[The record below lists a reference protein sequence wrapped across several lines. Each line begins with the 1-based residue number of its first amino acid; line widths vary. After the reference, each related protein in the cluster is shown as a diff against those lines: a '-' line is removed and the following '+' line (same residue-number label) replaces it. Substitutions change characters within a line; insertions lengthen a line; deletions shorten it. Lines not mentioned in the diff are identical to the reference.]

1 MSPPNIAAVGFPYY
15 TPAQKPAAGTA
26 INPQPKGN
34 SIPLLFQ
41 PLKIRG
47 VEFHNRIFVSS
58 FPMFATL
65 TVKHVGPLAF
75 PAVPIFSRQWTRDAM
90 ASSTS

>member
-1 MSPPNIAAVGFPYY
+1 MGSIKVIDCKLIKSFIRYTMSHADVPNPAAFGISYY
-15 TPAQKPAAGTA
+15 TPAQIPAAGTA

-47 VEFHNRIFVSS
+47 VEFQNRIFVSC
-58 FPMFATL
+58 FRNAYDL
-65 TVKHVGPLAF
+65 
-75 PAVPIFSRQWTRDAM
+75 DY
-90 ASSTS
+90 

>member
-1 MSPPNIAAVGFPYY
+1 MSLPNVPNPAASGISYY
-15 TPAQKPAAGTA
+15 TPAQAHAAGTA

-47 VEFHNRIFVSS
+47 VEFQNRIFVSG
-58 FPMFATL
+58 FPNAYL
-65 TVKHVGPLAF
+65 
-75 PAVPIFSRQWTRDAM
+75 DY
-90 ASSTS
+90 